1 MFSTF
6 NTLSFRSSR
15 LKIGVISLMIGWGAM
30 ESELLGQSA
39 SEGVGIAGTDVNTA
53 TEMLDLNSVELRV
66 QLQNGLR
73 VFLPEQQEFLDR
85 VLLAVDNGQIP
96 RAMVNMVY
104 VWSQRRNKKVPFP
117 YFEFAMRT
125 LAERRGVTL

>member
-1 MFSTF
+1 MFPAF
-6 NTLSFRSSR
+6 NTQTFRSSR
-15 LKIGVISLMIGWGAM
+15 LKIGAMSLMIGLGTM
-30 ESELLGQSA
+30 ESDLLGQSV

>member
-1 MFSTF
+1 MFPAF
-6 NTLSFRSSR
+6 NPISFRSSR
-15 LKIGVISLMIGWGAM
+15 LKVGAMSLMISLGALK
-30 ESELLGQSA
+30 SGLLGQSA
-39 SEGVGIAGTDVNTA
+39 TEGVGIAGTDVNTA
-53 TEMLDLNSVELRV
+53 TDVLDLNSVELRV

-85 VLLAVDNGQIP
+85 VLVAVDSGQIP

>member
-1 MFSTF
+1 M
-6 NTLSFRSSR
+6 
-15 LKIGVISLMIGWGAM
+15 SLMIGLGTM
-30 ESELLGQSA
+30 ESDLLGQSV

-85 VLLAVDNGQIP
+85 VLLAVDNGQLP

>member
-1 MFSTF
+1 MNPLWFLSQRSVVAAMTLVVGMGQPASFGWAQST
-6 NTLSFRSSR
+6 
-15 LKIGVISLMIGWGAM
+15 
-30 ESELLGQSA
+30 
-39 SEGVGIAGTDVNTA
+39 SEGSGVFGTDVNIA
-53 TEMLDLNSVELRV
+53 TEMLDLNSVELRI

-85 VLLAVDNGQIP
+85 VLLAVDNGQLP

-104 VWSQRRNKKVPFP
+104 VWSQRRNPKVPFP
-117 YFEFAMRT
+117 YFEFAMRA

>member
-1 MFSTF
+1 MFPAF
-6 NTLSFRSSR
+6 NPISFRSSR
-15 LKIGVISLMIGWGAM
+15 LKVGVMSLMISLGALK
-30 ESELLGQSA
+30 SGVLGQSA

-53 TEMLDLNSVELRV
+53 TDMLDLNSVELRV

-85 VLLAVDNGQIP
+85 VLLAVDSGQIP

>member
-1 MFSTF
+1 M
-6 NTLSFRSSR
+6 L
-15 LKIGVISLMIGWGAM
+15 SLMIGTTA
-30 ESELLGQSA
+30 LLSGLRGQST
-39 SEGVGIAGTDVNTA
+39 SDGSGIAGTDVNTA
-53 TEMLDLNSVELRV
+53 TDMLDLNAVELRI